1 MDVEELLNAVGAN
14 RKGATLDQFKELHYL
29 VPYYQAFVE
38 KAGRNGSLSF
48 TQVGKILAE
57 FSDGDTNTAKL
68 AKRLCNEF
76 DEDENGAIDLDEF
89 MGIAVKIVDEE
100 LL

>member
-1 MDVEELLNAVGAN
+1 VCAK
-14 RKGATLDQFKELHYL
+14 RKGADLEQFKQLHYL
-29 VPYYQAFVE
+29 MPYYQAYVR
-38 KAGRNGSLSF
+38 KAGKSGSLSSA
-48 TQVGKILAE
+48 QVAQVLAE
-57 FSDGDTNTAKL
+57 LSEGGGGTAKL

-76 DEDENGAIDLDEF
+76 DEDESGCIDLDEF